1 VVEPILCL
9 VCFFFLIWIL
19 LLKSELDHT
28 KKEVERLK
36 VILKKKLGHLEN
48 EVKVDQARALKGR
61 EAEGSMLRFP

>member
-1 VVEPILCL
+1 MVVPILCL

-28 KKEVERLK
+28 KKEVDRLK
-36 VILKKKLGHLEN
+36 AILKKKLGHLEN
-48 EVKVDQARALKGR
+48 EVKVEQGRALKGR